1 MEFMKVRHQG
11 ETRWVLSEDAGLFW
25 LDGDPFGEWTRAAEV
40 SSLAG
45 IRFLPPCEPTKIV
58 AVGVNYASHA
68 EEMDSD
74 LPKEPVLFLKP
85 PSSIV
90 GHRESIVYP
99 ARFSRRV
106 EYEGELALVI
116 GRRGRCVS
124 QEQASEYILGYT
136 CANDVT
142 ARDLQRQDRQWTRAK
157 GFDTFC
163 PLGPVVSTA
172 ANPGRLLVRTRVNG
186 EVRQEASTGEMIF
199 PVEALISYISQVMT
213 LEPGDV
219 VLTGTPTG
227 VGRLEPGDMVEVEI
241 EDIGTLTNSVVQA

>member
-1 MEFMKVRHQG
+1 MEFMKVHSEG
-11 ETRWVLSEDAGLFW
+11 ETRWVLSEDTGLCW
-25 LDGDPFGEWTRAAEV
+25 LDGQPFGEWTRATEV

-45 IRFLPPCEPTKIV
+45 VRFLPPCEPTKIV
-58 AVGVNYASHA
+58 AVGVNYVSHA
-68 EEMDSD
+68 EEMDSE
-74 LPKEPVLFLKP
+74 LPKEPILFLKP

-90 GHRESIVYP
+90 GHRESIIYP
-99 ARFSRRV
+99 TDLSRRV

-124 QEQASEYILGYT
+124 QEQAREYILGYT

-163 PLGPVVSTA
+163 PLGPVISTGVD
-172 ANPGRLLVRTRVNG
+172 PSSLLIRTRVNG
-186 EVRQEASTGEMIF
+186 EVRQEASTAEMIF

-213 LEPGDV
+213 LERGDV

-241 EDIGTLTNSVVQA
+241 EGIGTLTNSVVEA